1 MPESSN
7 FPRRLLSLVKKRSPS
22 KTWIKTVGWLSAAV
36 EKLVRMSIQFV
47 HKNERE
53 TIHLTFRCG
62 DDGVTRNQLGEN
74 TAGSLDTEGK
84 RADIHEKNT
93 TSSFGARKDST
104 LNSSTISDG
113 FIRVDSLGRFLATEE
128 FLEELLNFGDTS

>member
-1 MPESSN
+1 M
-7 FPRRLLSLVKKRSPS
+7 
-22 KTWIKTVGWLSAAV
+22 
-36 EKLVRMSIQFV
+36 
-47 HKNERE
+47 
-53 TIHLTFRCG
+53 
-62 DDGVTRNQLGEN
+62 RNQLGEN

-104 LNSSTISDG
+104 LNSGTISDG